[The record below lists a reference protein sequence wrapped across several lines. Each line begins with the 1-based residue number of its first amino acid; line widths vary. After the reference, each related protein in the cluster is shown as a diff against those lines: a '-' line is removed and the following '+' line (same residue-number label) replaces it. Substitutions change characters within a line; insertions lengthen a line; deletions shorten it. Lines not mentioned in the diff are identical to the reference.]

1 MVFMTEDRII
11 KIVAEDHVAVVSFL
25 VPSVSGVDDIDG
37 AAESLRKY
45 VENNKPKALVVDF
58 ADVKFFS
65 SQVLGMLVDI
75 WRRLREYDACILICG
90 ITPQLSRV
98 FKITNLD
105 RIFEFYE
112 DKTAAMDALA
122 DT

>member
-11 KIVAEDHVAVVSFL
+11 KIVAEDDVAVVSFL
-25 VPSVSGVDDIDG
+25 VPSVSGVNDIDG
-37 AAESLRKY
+37 AAESLREY

-75 WRRLREYDACILICG
+75 WRRLREYDASILICG

-122 DT
+122 GT

>member
-1 MVFMTEDRII
+1 MVFMAEDRII
-11 KIVAEDHVAVVSFL
+11 KIVEEDNAVVVSFL
-25 VPSVSGVDDIDG
+25 VPSVSGVNDIDD
-37 AAESLRKY
+37 AAEILRGY

-75 WRRLREYDACILICG
+75 WRRMREYDAGILICG
-90 ITPQLSRV
+90 ITPQLNRV

-112 DKTAAMDALA
+112 NKTAAMDALA
-122 DT
+122 AT